1 MFGAKRVFDFGYE
14 DYGVIFALAFGAQ
27 GQTVSARP
35 NASGYMLSDEFVR
48 AES

>member
-1 MFGAKRVFDFGYE
+1 MLGAKRVFNFGYG
-14 DYGVIFALAFGAQ
+14 YGVIFALAFGAQ

-35 NASGYMLSDEFVR
+35 DASGYMLSDEFGR